1 MINTMN
7 SNTQTT
13 RQLLVEQQKT
23 VLLLNSKNQ
32 QLKNFKD
39 KRCDLVKHRVNW
51 NALVQDDKNTDQER
65 ELYRKLQQHN
75 ELKIQI
81 FDSII
86 QKNLREA
93 LQTTKDASKLLDDFL
108 TEIIFS
114 DIKTGLLVTYADL
127 TKENHE
133 LTRLELKYFFET
145 LGNLQKL
152 GQPRY
157 WN

>member
-1 MINTMN
+1 MITTMK

-13 RQLLVEQQKT
+13 RQLLLEQQKT

-39 KRCDLVKHRVNW
+39 KRCDLVKNRVNW
-51 NALVQDDKNTDQER
+51 NALVQEQNTDLER

-86 QKNLREA
+86 QKNLRET
-93 LQTTKDASKLLDDFL
+93 LQNTKNASKLLDDFL

-127 TKENHE
+127 TKTNHE

-152 GQPRY
+152 GRPRY

>member
-1 MINTMN
+1 MN

-13 RQLLVEQQKT
+13 RQLLLEQENT

-39 KRCDLVKHRVNW
+39 QRRDLVKNRVNW
-51 NALVQDDKNTDQER
+51 NALVQDDTNTDLER

-81 FDSII
+81 FDSIV

-93 LQTTKDASKLLDDFL
+93 LQTTKAASELLDDFL
-108 TEIIFS
+108 TYIISS
-114 DIKTGLLVTYADL
+114 DIKTGLLVIYADI
-127 TKENHE
+127 TKGNHD
-133 LTRLELKYFFET
+133 LLRLQLHYFFET

-152 GQPRY
+152 GRPRY